1 MLPRTAAELGVD
13 PGMLADPH
21 VGIAAGVGYLAWTR
35 ARFPDLPVGEQ
46 LWFAL
51 DAYNAGAGHIRD
63 GRRLAGR
70 LNLDG
75 SLWFDNVERA
85 MLKLA
90 EPEYAR
96 ESVYGYVR
104 GTEVTRYVREIRD
117 RYGAYVDHFDRL
129 AEERGPD
136 DATLSGS
143 PPRLGDGR

>member
-1 MLPRTAAELGVD
+1 M
-13 PGMLADPH
+13 
-21 VGIAAGVGYLAWTR
+21 
-35 ARFPDLPVGEQ
+35 
-46 LWFAL
+46 
-51 DAYNAGAGHIRD
+51 
-63 GRRLAGR
+63 AGR

-129 AEERGPD
+129 AEDRGPD